1 MFEVGTYLFSV
12 NKVQEKE
19 KSVNVTSSVC
29 LTNKPDQQG
38 DELQRASENC
48 QWKLYK
54 NISDLIVET

>member
-12 NKVQEKE
+12 NKVQEK

-29 LTNKPDQQG
+29 LINKPDQQD